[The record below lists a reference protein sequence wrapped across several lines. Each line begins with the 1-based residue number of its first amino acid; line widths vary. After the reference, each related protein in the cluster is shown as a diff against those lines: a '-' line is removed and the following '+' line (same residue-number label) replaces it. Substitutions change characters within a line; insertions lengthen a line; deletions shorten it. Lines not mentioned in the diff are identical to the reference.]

1 MNLSIPISGTF
12 IKVSN
17 KCNLNC
23 GFCPLEGCKETSFED
38 VLNKLKKIPSGS
50 NIILSGGEPF
60 VRKDILSILENISR
74 LNLKTFISTNGRI
87 FFYKDLTRR
96 LSKSVSG
103 VIYSLFLPDEKL
115 YYRITGAKEGFNQS
129 YTGLYNIVKL
139 SDLIIEIRYPLTEET
154 IRRID
159 DLLKLLDKIKTR
171 KNLYIVLFLPSVM
184 NNRKSI
190 ENIFKNWSEYSKIIL
205 RLKRSFQVYFEDL
218 PVCLSGGEVIDSRKR
233 FDIEDSESAVCPF
246 VNSTIET
253 KKSLECSECLDDR
266 VCKGIPLSI
275 PDVIL
280 PEILKPSKGVRS
292 NSFDYILIKEFD
304 HRYTPGMDCNLYR
317 IFKFRDPERYIL
329 TRDGE
334 KIQLYYTD
342 TESFSDEEIRETK
355 LIRQQLYLD
364 VSKKAALDDFQKDI
378 QQLQMDRYCSGCKNV
393 NRCPAFFE
401 RTEDIPF
408 EREERWIRQEIKRL
422 VGRVLD
428 IGCGDMRFYKDII
441 NDLLKRE
448 IIEYYGIDVDEK
460 ALRRLRR
467 DIPGAK
473 VIKSSIEDFKFQ
485 ASYFDYIFSLRS
497 LNHFYDMK
505 MAFDR
510 ISSLLRS
517 SGMLIIAD
525 TVVFALLRPYDK
537 VLRVRSSRRPVFEH
551 YRNWS
556 SEQLIEFLRENNY
569 PFKLDTHKP
578 VRNGTSNQ
586 WIVKL
591 MKIEEV

>member
-23 GFCPLEGCKETSFED
+23 RFCPLQVCKESSFED
-38 VLNKLKKIPSGS
+38 FLNKLKRIPSDS

-115 YYRITGAKEGFNQS
+115 YYKITGTKEGFNQS

-139 SDLIIEIRYPLTEET
+139 SDLIVEIRYPLTEET

-159 DLLKLLDKIKTR
+159 ELLKLMDKIKTR

-190 ENIFKNWSEYSKIIL
+190 ENIFKNWSEYYKIIL

-246 VNSTIET
+246 VNNTIET

-266 VCKGIPLSI
+266 ICRGVPLSI
-275 PDVIL
+275 PDAIL

-292 NSFDYILIKEFD
+292 NSFDYMLIREYDQIPSPERPCTVYK
-304 HRYTPGMDCNLYR
+304 M
-317 IFKFRDPERYIL
+317 FKFDEPERYVLI
-329 TRDGE
+329 RDN
-334 KIQLYYTD
+334 KKSQLYYTD
-342 TESFSDEEIRETK
+342 TESFSSDEIRETK
-355 LIRQQLYLD
+355 LTRQQLYLD
-364 VSKKAALDDFQKDI
+364 VSKKDALDDFQKDI
-378 QQLQMDRYCSGCKNV
+378 LQLQTNKYCSSCEYIKK
-393 NRCPAFFE
+393 CPAFFE

-460 ALRRLRR
+460 ALERLKS
-467 DIPGAK
+467 DIPKAK
-473 VIKSSIEDFKFQ
+473 IIKSTIEDFKFQ
-485 ASYFDYIFSLRS
+485 TGYFDYIFSLRS

-505 MAFDR
+505 RAFDK
-510 ISSLLRS
+510 ICDLLRN
-517 SGMLIIAD
+517 SGMVIIAD
-525 TVVFALLRPYDK
+525 TVVFALLRHYDK
-537 VLRVRSSRRPVFEH
+537 VLKVRRSKRPVFEH

-591 MKIEEV
+591 MKIERV